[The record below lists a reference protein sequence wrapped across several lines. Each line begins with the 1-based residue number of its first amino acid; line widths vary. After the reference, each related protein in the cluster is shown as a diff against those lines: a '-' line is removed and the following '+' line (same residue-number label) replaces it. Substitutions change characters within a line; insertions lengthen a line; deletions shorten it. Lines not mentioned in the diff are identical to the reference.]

1 MVDTLHCHLQ
11 IHPPSGSI
19 ILVMLHFMQ
28 KATPQQ
34 LLSGIIIIFLHVFH
48 QWALSL
54 TKKHSP
60 SLAPP
65 LATLFSKTCS
75 RII

>member
-34 LLSGIIIIFLHVFH
+34 LLSGIIIFFTCFPSVGIELE
-48 QWALSL
+48 
-54 TKKHSP
+54 KKAFSFFGP
-60 SLAPP
+60 S
-65 LATLFSKTCS
+65 TCN
-75 RII
+75 IIQQDL